1 MPHYF
6 VEGYRDG
13 TPTPALYIQ
22 ADNPDAAV
30 ARAAQLKMQEV
41 TGVRLAK
48 SPPPPEPPTMMDML
62 ILLSDMLILLSF
74 AWPLVPFGFPTF
86 LPWLPI
92 LLTIIGF
99 LLKTYQKQQ
108 KMQAE
113 IDELRMRIQSGVSVD
128 Q

>member
-13 TPTPALYIQ
+13 KPTPALYIQ

-41 TGVRLAK
+41 TGVRPAK
-48 SPPPPEPPTMMDML
+48 SPPPSEPPTMMDML
-62 ILLSDMLILLSF
+62 ILLSC
-74 AWPLVPFGFPTF
+74 AWPLVPFEFPTF